1 MYMLTPPHALLDG
14 APKAFDEEGPTV
26 ALLAAHCDAPPYES
40 LTPSTDAS
48 KHERLFWRGRD
59 GPGHLL
65 FLLRFQMLWTA
76 ICLAVCYTWMTSRP
90 EDTPFLLLG
99 FLPVFDVLL
108 VAPKRI
114 MPMLTVV
121 TSIEM
126 MKKAG
131 DIKETVDE
139 LKIEKT
145 LKMLKMLQTLRGQA
159 KRAARLAAADKQK
172 RPGAPKPKPKEIDPV
187 QEEELR
193 EAFDLFDKDGSGRM
207 DTAELGDCLKSL
219 GVELDET
226 ALNALA
232 AQMDTSGDGT
242 IDFEE
247 FKEAM
252 ASSVDE
258 KETSGQIASSIFQ
271 MLDSDGSGKITSQEL
286 KDMVKT
292 VNPDLTDDDVAAA
305 MTLFDT
311 DNSGQITEKEF
322 RQALEKMKTF
332 DQA

>member
-1 MYMLTPPHALLDG
+1 M
-14 APKAFDEEGPTV
+14 
-26 ALLAAHCDAPPYES
+26 
-40 LTPSTDAS
+40 
-48 KHERLFWRGRD
+48 
-59 GPGHLL
+59 
-65 FLLRFQMLWTA
+65 
-76 ICLAVCYTWMTSRP
+76 
-90 EDTPFLLLG
+90 
-99 FLPVFDVLL
+99 
-108 VAPKRI
+108 
-114 MPMLTVV
+114 V

-139 LKIEKT
+139 MKMEKT

-193 EAFDLFDKDGSGRM
+193 EAFDLFDKDGSGQM

-232 AQMDTSGDGT
+232 AQMDTSGDGI

-258 KETSGQIASSIFQ
+258 KETPGQIASSIFQ